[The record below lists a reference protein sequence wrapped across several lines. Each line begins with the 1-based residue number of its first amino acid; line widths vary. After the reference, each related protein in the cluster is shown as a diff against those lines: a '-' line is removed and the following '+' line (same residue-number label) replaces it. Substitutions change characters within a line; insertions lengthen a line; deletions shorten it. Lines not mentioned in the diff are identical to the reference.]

1 MAASKRGTKKKS
13 PTKRRPSK
21 FVCPECGFKAA
32 HAMGLG
38 RHRTSRHGVPSQR
51 ELAGRRRGS
60 RSGGDARLVKR
71 INMLEKRYERLVK
84 GLRKA
89 LADSAR

>member
-1 MAASKRGTKKKS
+1 MATARKKTRK
-13 PTKRRPSK
+13 PVTRRNSK

-38 RHRTSRHGVPSQR
+38 RHRTSRHGIPSQR
-51 ELAGRRRGS
+51 ELAGRARGRRS
-60 RSGGDARLVKR
+60 AGDAAVLTRLNAIER
-71 INMLEKRYERLVK
+71 RYERLVN

-89 LADSAR
+89 LAESMRT